1 MTTITNQKKDRQLVP
16 REPEFRGV
24 QPVKFTV
31 WLLIIASIM
40 FFGAITSA
48 IIVRSADG
56 VWAKFD
62 LPNYFYISTVIV
74 ILSSLTMQLAQ
85 INAKRDEIGLVKLF
99 TTLTFLLG
107 VAFIGFNYMGW
118 MALSEKGFALS
129 NDIAGGQSA
138 SFFHFATYVHAA
150 HVLIGLALLTAT
162 LIQAFRFKV
171 HRKDMLLINISTTF
185 WHFVDLLWIYLI
197 LFLILSL

>member
-1 MTTITNQKKDRQLVP
+1 MSAVPNQKMDKQFTP
-16 REPEFRGV
+16 SEPEFRGV
-24 QPVKFTV
+24 EPVKFTV

-56 VWAKFD
+56 AWAKFE
-62 LPNYFYISTVIV
+62 LPNYFYYSTVAV
-74 ILSSLTMQLAQ
+74 ILSSFFMQLAH
-85 INAKRDEIGLVKLF
+85 INAKRDEITRVKIFIL
-99 TTLTFLLG
+99 LTMIFG
-107 VAFIGFNYMGW
+107 IGFIGLNYMGW

-150 HVLIGLALLTAT
+150 HVLIGLALLAAT
-162 LIQAFRFKV
+162 LIQTLRFKV
-171 HRKDMLLINISTTF
+171 HKKDMLLINISTTF